1 MATPASD
8 HAKLKQ
14 AVNACKAHGDNQS
27 EAARTLGISRTTLQS
42 RLREAKTRNITA
54 DDDPVYDVADL
65 TDRERIALEDKIRD
79 LQAEIKAIHRSE
91 LSEEKVR
98 EQVFGLAAVKPNP
111 PSWLINATRGAGV
124 SGVPSVLWS
133 DWHWGEVVRPEQV
146 NHVNEYNLSV
156 AHARLRKLVER
167 TIDLCFNHMTSPKY
181 PGIVVNLGGD
191 MISGEI
197 HEELTETNEAP
208 SMPLLLDLFDK
219 TAWALT
225 QLADRFGRVF
235 VAGAVGN
242 HGRTTHKPRM
252 KNRVYSNYDWLL
264 YSLLERH
271 FKANKDDRMQFL
283 VPAGTD
289 VNYTVYGHR
298 YLLTHGDALGVKG
311 GDGIIGALGPILR
324 GTFKTANAANA
335 MGEPFDTIL
344 MGHWHQYIAL
354 RGLIVNGSLK
364 GFDEF
369 AKAMR
374 FRPDT
379 PEQALWF
386 THPEHGIT
394 CSWPIRL
401 VEKKRGA
408 QQQDWV
414 SWPKVSA

>member
-1 MATPASD
+1 MQKPVPD
-8 HAKLKQ
+8 HLLQQ
-14 AVNACKAHGDNQS
+14 AVNAYAASGSKTKAAKS
-27 EAARTLGISRTTLQS
+27 LGIPPQTLRNRLEMALARGLRADTDPTTDAAALS
-42 RLREAKTRNITA
+42 E
-54 DDDPVYDVADL
+54 
-65 TDRERIALEDKIRD
+65 RERIAMQDKIRD

-98 EQVFGLAAVKPNP
+98 EQVFGLSGVKASP
-111 PSWLINATRGAGV
+111 PSWLVNAKPGSGN

-133 DWHWGEVVRPEQV
+133 DWHWGEVVKPEQV
-146 NHVNEYNLSV
+146 NHVNEYSLGI
-156 AHARLRKLVER
+156 AHARLRLLVER

-219 TAWALT
+219 TAWALG

-271 FKANKDDRMQFL
+271 FKANKDDRLQFL

-289 VNYTVYGHR
+289 VQYSVYGHR

-324 GTFKTANAANA
+324 GTFKTANAASA

-386 THPEHGIT
+386 THPQHGIT
-394 CSWPIRL
+394 CSWPVR
-401 VEKKRGA
+401 VTEKKREA
-408 QQQDWV
+408 QKQPWA
-414 SWPKVSA
+414 SWPKEAA

>member
-1 MATPASD
+1 MATAPLPDAL
-8 HAKLKQ
+8 LKQ
-14 AVNACKAHGDNQS
+14 AVNACTAAGTKSD
-27 EAARTLGISRTTLQS
+27 AARALGIPVTTLRS
-42 RLREAKTRNITA
+42 RLETAKQRGIKA
-54 DDDPVYDVADL
+54 DDHPEMDAIAL
-65 TDRERIALEDKIRD
+65 GERERIALQDKIRD

-98 EQVFGLAAVKPNP
+98 EQVFGLSGIRPTP
-111 PSWLINATRGAGV
+111 PSWLVNPKAGQGM
-124 SGVPSVLWS
+124 SGVPCALWS
-133 DWHWGEVVRPEQV
+133 DWHWGEVVRPDQV
-146 NHVNEYNLSV
+146 NNVNEYSLSI
-156 AHARLRKLVER
+156 AHTRLRMLVER
-167 TIDLCFNHMTSPKY
+167 TIDLCFNHMTKPKY

-219 TAWALT
+219 TSWALG
-225 QLADRFGRVF
+225 QLADKFGRVF

-271 FKANKDDRMQFL
+271 FKANKDERIQFL

-289 VNYTVYGHR
+289 VNYSVYGHR

-401 VEKKRGA
+401 VEKKRQA
-408 QQQDWV
+408 RQEPWA
-414 SWPKVSA
+414 SWPKAAA